1 MTGSSPRDDNAE
13 YIRNNLMA
21 EQQRRVNVTIEDID
35 RFKETSDVYGKSRGL
50 GNRYIV
56 ADAVKAIHS
65 IIPRDEESA
74 RELLAIR
81 DALNDWY
88 NRDVEKGYVAGHW
101 DKIFKIRGER
111 SDG

>member
-1 MTGSSPRDDNAE
+1 MTGSGPKDDNAE

-21 EQQRRVNVTIEDID
+21 EQQRRVNATIEDID
-35 RFKETSDVYGKSRGL
+35 RCKDTSDVYKQAL
-50 GNRYIV
+50 GYGNIHMV
-56 ADAVKAIHS
+56 AKAVEAIYS

-88 NRDVEKGYVAGHW
+88 NRDVEKGYIAGHW
-101 DKIFKIRGER
+101 DEIFKIRGER
-111 SDG
+111 LDG